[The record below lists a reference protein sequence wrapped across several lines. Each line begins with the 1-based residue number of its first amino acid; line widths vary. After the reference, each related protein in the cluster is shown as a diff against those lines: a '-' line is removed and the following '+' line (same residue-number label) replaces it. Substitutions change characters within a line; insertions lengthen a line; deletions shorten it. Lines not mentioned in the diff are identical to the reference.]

1 VNKGRDSSNPLKP
14 AALLSRWMLRL
25 SSLMFRV
32 SARLSRQDTTDL
44 YLAELRLNMQKRIS
58 DVSTQAFLKAIEP
71 IKVDSENRDRLL
83 AILTILTRNNVQTMN
98 KIIAESAAFPDE
110 EIAQAFLMTLYGT
123 GDLVRLINDAAANQS
138 PPDDFLPPLIAIYR
152 TLTTALHDLVKSG
165 NGVASGEDVSGEI
178 SNLLGPLSATLP
190 PDKGIA
196 AAKQMLLEHI
206 EPGDRHLVPVLEK
219 SEKPVTNTW
228 TYQNEVLQ
236 WDFKPDDLVL
246 DIGSGGWP
254 FSKATHLADMFTD
267 ETTHRHEELRKDD
280 RPFLCLDIQK
290 MPFAD
295 NTWDFT
301 FCSHVLEHL
310 DAPGEAIR
318 ELARVSKRG
327 YIEVPTRLS
336 DVMLNFT
343 RIKDH
348 HRWHGIVLDG
358 TLVLMEWRDD
368 ERRDMGS
375 SAFFHA
381 LQSGYE
387 NEFRSFFERNWD
399 IFYAMLHWEGEIP
412 FLIIDKHG
420 RVIDRHDKG
429 GAA

>member
-1 VNKGRDSSNPLKP
+1 
-14 AALLSRWMLRL
+14 MLRL

-219 SEKPVTNTW
+219 SEKTGN
-228 TYQNEVLQ
+228 Q
-236 WDFKPDDLVL
+236 
-246 DIGSGGWP
+246 
-254 FSKATHLADMFTD
+254 
-267 ETTHRHEELRKDD
+267 
-280 RPFLCLDIQK
+280 
-290 MPFAD
+290 
-295 NTWDFT
+295 
-301 FCSHVLEHL
+301 HL
-310 DAPGEAIR
+310 D
-318 ELARVSKRG
+318 
-327 YIEVPTRLS
+327 VP
-336 DVMLNFT
+336 
-343 RIKDH
+343 
-348 HRWHGIVLDG
+348 
-358 TLVLMEWRDD
+358 E
-368 ERRDMGS
+368 
-375 SAFFHA
+375 
-381 LQSGYE
+381 
-387 NEFRSFFERNWD
+387 
-399 IFYAMLHWEGEIP
+399 
-412 FLIIDKHG
+412 
-420 RVIDRHDKG
+420 
-429 GAA
+429 